1 MLTLSGVRLRRGP
14 QVLIDGA
21 TCSIFRGEKAG
32 IVGRNGCGKSTLLAL
47 IRGDLAPDAGEYR
60 APPNLAIATV
70 AQELPDSGA
79 TLVEYIRGG
88 DLELAQLEGQMEGQ
102 MEGEPPADCLEQSAT
117 PRAAARG
124 GLEGAKPRM
133 GGVTASAVP
142 LLAGDAAAGA
152 RLAMLHAEYDRL
164 GGYASRSRAAQL
176 AAGLGFAP
184 GDLER
189 PVRQFSGGLQMR
201 ANLARALMRRS
212 DVLLLDEPTNH
223 LDLDAV
229 LWLEGWLQ
237 SYPGTLLLVSH
248 DREFL
253 DGVVSRILHIEAGR
267 LRSYAGNYSAFET
280 QRAAEAER
288 TQAML
293 ASQQRERARVESF
306 VTRFRAQASKAR
318 QVQSRMKWLARL
330 PEIAPLH
337 LEEGFEWEFAPPE
350 KLPRPLLTLEHVAA
364 GYGERRVLGDVSLTV
379 SPGDRIGI
387 LGRNGA
393 GKSTLMRV
401 LAGQL
406 QPLAGGMETAPD
418 LATGFFAQLELE
430 HLDADGTALAE
441 LERRGGPE
449 QARWSELERR
459 NHLGRFGFRGDRVF
473 EPTRQFSGGERARLA
488 LAILVARKPN
498 LLLLDEPTNHLDLDM
513 RHALLVALQD
523 FAGAVVIVSHDRALL
538 RGACDSFL
546 LVARGAVAAF
556 EGDLEDY
563 AAWLARGTGDS
574 QAQSH
579 AQATGE
585 SESLAAPSRR
595 EQRRLE
601 AEARNRLTPLRTE
614 QRKLESLLERLTG
627 ERSDIESRLADPATY
642 AAASAEEQ
650 RRLGARHG
658 ELSREISALEER
670 WLEVASTLETAEA
683 AADRG

>member
-1 MLTLSGVRLRRGP
+1 MLTLAEVRLRRGP
-14 QVLIDGA
+14 QVLIDAA

-47 IRGDLAPDAGEYR
+47 IRGELAPDAGEYR
-60 APPNLAIATV
+60 APPGLAIAAV
-70 AQELPDSGA
+70 AQELPETEA
-79 TLVEYIRGG
+79 TLVEYVRGG
-88 DLELAQLEGQMEGQ
+88 DLELAALEAQL
-102 MEGEPPADCLEQSAT
+102 PASE
-117 PRAAARG
+117 
-124 GLEGAKPRM
+124 
-133 GGVTASAVP
+133 
-142 LLAGDAAAGA
+142 GA
-152 RLAMLHAEYDRL
+152 RLATLHAEYDLL
-164 GGYASRSRAAQL
+164 GGYAARSRAARL

-184 GDLER
+184 DDLER
-189 PVRQFSGGLQMR
+189 PVRHFSGGLQMR

-229 LWLEGWLQ
+229 LWLESWLQ
-237 SYPGTLLLVSH
+237 AYAGTLLLVSH

-253 DGVVSRILHIEAGR
+253 DGVVGRILHIEAGH

-293 ASQQRERARVESF
+293 AGQARERARVESF

-318 QVQSRMKWLARL
+318 QVQSRLKWLARL
-330 PEIAPLH
+330 PAIAPLH
-337 LEEGFEWEFAPPE
+337 HAEGFEWEFAAPA

-364 GYGERRVLGDVSLTV
+364 GYGERRVLEDISLGV
-379 SPGDRIGI
+379 SPGDRIGV

-406 QPLAGGMETAPD
+406 RPLAGGMETAPD
-418 LATGFFAQLELE
+418 VATGFFAQLELE
-430 HLDADGTALAE
+430 HLDAEGTALGE
-441 LERRGGPE
+441 LERRGGSE
-449 QARWSELERR
+449 QKRWSELERR

-538 RGACDSFL
+538 RGACDRFL
-546 LVARGAVAAF
+546 LVARAAVAPF
-556 EGDLEDY
+556 DGDLEDY
-563 AAWLARGTGDS
+563 AAWLARGEAVT
-574 QAQSH
+574 Q
-579 AQATGE
+579 TE
-585 SESLAAPSRR
+585 AAAALPPTSRR

-601 AEARNRLTPLRTE
+601 AEARNRLTPLRAE
-614 QRKLESLLERLTG
+614 QRKLERRLEDLTA
-627 ERSDIESRLADPATY
+627 ERKDIESRLADPATY
-642 AAASAEEQ
+642 AIADADAQ
-650 RRLGARHG
+650 RRLSARHG
-658 ELSREISALEER
+658 ELSVEIPAVEER
-670 WLEVASTLETAEA
+670 WLEIASMLESAVE
-683 AADRG
+683 